1 VRWKTLAKLPD
12 QVRYPC
18 HPLLTV
24 PPGATIVL
32 LHQGAGSTID
42 HFLRAPLE
50 AQQAQILELDSAR
63 PPNATTQQDLLGAA
77 AVVVVRYLPRPWLAC
92 LRQAHRGGIPL
103 VLLMDD
109 DLLDPKVLQDLPRPY
124 RRRLQERITDRR
136 RWVPKLFDRLLV
148 TSAPLARKYAGLG
161 AEQLPLWPHA
171 RLLAPQ
177 ARLQLAYLGTS
188 VHTQEFLWLLP
199 LLESLQQRQPHTHV
213 DLFGDLGINRMFRH
227 LPRVRILHPMAW
239 SNYLAETG
247 PGRIDLLLSPLLE
260 SPFNACR
267 APVKTIDAA
276 RSGAVGLYSDRP
288 PYRGFVRDG
297 IDGLLLA
304 DDQARW
310 LAAIE
315 RLIDAPEERQRLAG
329 AGRARALALSRGE
342 AG

>member
-1 VRWKTLAKLPD
+1 MRWKTLAKLPD
-12 QVRYPC
+12 QVRPPC

-239 SNYLAETG
+239 TNYLAETG